1 MISSVELRQNINSLV
16 TRAKEIVDLC
26 KTEVREMSEDEEKE
40 YCSIREQIDEKK
52 EELKALEEKLEEY
65 EKDLPEEVEEKEEDE
80 KETEKN
86 NKRSN
91 QMKKNTFISE
101 LRKAV
106 NEGARSMTMNVENR
120 AITVTGD
127 AGIHDEVVETKI
139 QSILE
144 PLYAES
150 VLSKL
155 GARWYTGLP
164 MGDIQVPIMGKGTAG
179 FVGEIDPAVATGNAF
194 TTKKLQPKRL
204 SAYLDISKQMLAQ
217 DTIGVEQAL
226 LRDMGNALQ
235 DAFEATVLGTADKT
249 DNKPA
254 GIFYNASYT
263 EIPNYTALCEFEA
276 ALDNANIPG
285 NRKYLMGNTAR
296 ADLRSMIRGTNNT
309 GMVMEGNSV
318 DGTPALWTSNVA
330 GGALNADKLVYGDF
344 SALALASWGDVE
356 LTFDYVTK
364 AVEGCVRIVINCYV
378 DAVVLRPEAFAFAQ
392 ITAGE

>member
-1 MISSVELRQNINSLV
+1 MISSVEIKQQINSLV
-16 TRAKEIVDLC
+16 ARAKELVETA

-65 EKDLPEEVEEKEEDE
+65 ERDLPEEEEVKEEDE

-86 NKRSN
+86 NKRSK
-91 QMKKNTFISE
+91 MKNTFISE

-106 NEGARSMTMNVENR
+106 NEHAGSLKFNAETR
-120 AITVTGD
+120 AVTVTGD
-127 AGIHDEVVETKI
+127 AGIHDEVVETEI

-164 MGDIQVPIMGKGTAG
+164 MGDIQVPIMGPGTAG

-226 LRDMGNALQ
+226 LRDMGRALQ
-235 DAFEATVLGTADKT
+235 NAFEATVLGTADKT

-254 GIFYNASYT
+254 GIFYDVNYT
-263 EIPNYTALCEFEA
+263 EVTNFKELCEFEA
-276 ALDNANIPG
+276 SLDNENIPG
-285 NRKYLMGNTAR
+285 NRMYLMGNTAR
-296 ADLRSMIRGTNNT
+296 ADLRSMIKGTNAT

-330 GGALNADKLVYGDF
+330 GGSSNSDKLIYGDF

-364 AVEGCVRIVINCYV
+364 AVEGCVRIVINAFV
-378 DAVVLRPEAFAFAQ
+378 DAVILRPEAFAYAQ
-392 ITAGE
+392 ITEE